1 MEKIIRKATE
11 KDVNAIYKI
20 EVDTFDEP
28 WSKKSIKMQIVDDE
42 LSDVYVAEIDG
53 IIAAYIGY
61 MKIFDEMHIANVAVR
76 SDFRG
81 RKISNDLFDVVTKIA
96 DNENFKMTLEVNK
109 KNEIAINLYR
119 KYGFKIVGDR
129 KNYYGIDQ
137 DAYIMWRE

>member
-1 MEKIIRKATE
+1 M
-11 KDVNAIYKI
+11 
-20 EVDTFDEP
+20 
-28 WSKKSIKMQIVDDE
+28 
-42 LSDVYVAEIDG
+42 
-53 IIAAYIGY
+53 
-61 MKIFDEMHIANVAVR
+61 
-76 SDFRG
+76 
-81 RKISNDLFDVVTKIA
+81 TKIA

>member
-61 MKIFDEMHIANVAVR
+61 MKIFDEMHIANVAV
-76 SDFRG
+76 
-81 RKISNDLFDVVTKIA
+81 TKIA